1 MSSVPAV
8 RRSLTGARATWRD
21 AYARSSMLAAR
32 ASRASRLRAIAA
44 GLLPQEIAVLH
55 SGGGRHASG
64 LFSEFASVLGFL
76 DHYERWRRCYAG
88 VLVDYRDGLYAEPA
102 AGSNWWNSYFTP
114 IAMRHADGPL
124 RAVGQS
130 YHDLCANHVERTM
143 VRGRAADLVDRYIG
157 AAPHV
162 HAMVDE
168 FVARHWQGAAVIG
181 VHYRGTDKVIDAR
194 RVPYDEVAAK
204 IDDRLSAAGRHGKVF
219 VATDEDA
226 FVEFVRGRFPGRVVA
241 RDMFRSSD
249 GRPIDIVNDDG
260 NYRKGLD
267 AVVDCLLL
275 SRTDFL
281 IRTASN
287 LGLCATF
294 FNRLLPAV
302 LLNPER

>member
-1 MSSVPAV
+1 
-8 RRSLTGARATWRD
+8 
-21 AYARSSMLAAR
+21 MLAAR

-44 GLLPQEIAVLH
+44 GLLPREIAVLR

-64 LFSEFASVLGFL
+64 LFSEFAAVLGFL
-76 DHYERWRRCYAG
+76 EHYERWRRCYAG

-102 AGSNWWNSYFTP
+102 AGPNWWNYYFTP
-114 IAMRHADGPL
+114 IAIRDADGPL
-124 RAVGQS
+124 RPVGQP

-143 VRGRAADLVDRYIG
+143 VRNRAADLIDRHIG
-157 AAPHV
+157 PAPHV
-162 HAMVDE
+162 RDMVEE
-168 FVARHWQGAAVIG
+168 FIARWQGAAVIG
-181 VHYRGTDKVIDAR
+181 VHYRGTDKVVDAR

-204 IDDRLSAAGRHGKVF
+204 IADRLSAAGRHSQVF

-226 FVEFVRGRFPGRVVA
+226 FVEFVRRRFPDRVLA
-241 RDMFRSSD
+241 RDLFRSSD
-249 GRPIDIVNDDG
+249 GRPIDVVNDDG
-260 NYRKGLD
+260 NYQKGLD

-294 FNRLLPAV
+294 FNRRLPTV